1 MTQILRAHELRAKL
15 EEGINHRSAQRNEGC
30 LSHENF
36 QWDMETWRKRFRVE
50 GMYSIIAMVVEPLL
64 ALADMSADE
73 ATNKILNDFYTK
85 MQDDILSG
93 KIG

>member
-1 MTQILRAHELRAKL
+1 MSQILRAHELRAKL
-15 EEGINHRSAQRNEGC
+15 EEGINHRSAQRNVGC

-36 QWDMETWRKRFRVE
+36 QWDMETWRQRFRVE
-50 GMYSIIAMVVEPLL
+50 GLYSALSMIVEPLL